1 MWGGAVELDP
11 SSYSGDNKEHSHRL
25 SVYIEFFH
33 SVELVI
39 GINHGKLGFL
49 TTAVD
54 INK

>member
-11 SSYSGDNKEHSHRL
+11 SSYSGDNKEHSHRR
-25 SVYIEFFH
+25 SVYISFVH

-39 GINHGKLGFL
+39 GINHGKQGFL